1 MEWYLQ
7 VKNVRL
13 AKTQLRQFSGVNMEE
28 NLESFDYWADKF
40 SKLPLYYLT
49 FHGASEVSEH
59 DFRTKYELRNS
70 VSFRCPYTG
79 KSIGFERHKTV
90 PEKWLVLRVG
100 FDPSSY
106 TLGGENL
113 FEWAI

>member
-1 MEWYLQ
+1 MELYLQ

-59 DFRTKYELRNS
+59 DFKTKY
-70 VSFRCPYTG
+70 
-79 KSIGFERHKTV
+79 
-90 PEKWLVLRVG
+90 
-100 FDPSSY
+100 
-106 TLGGENL
+106 
-113 FEWAI
+113 